1 MSANRDAHR
10 ISRIVLQPREDV
22 DAALVFDEINR
33 LAAFRRRGALGND
46 ECAQAGNGV
55 FVRLIRVDRDLA
67 TPGPELQLHLVKGG
81 VELNTVVVV
90 DGADGPDA
98 LQLDRGIVARI
109 GGKHITAIVGGVEDQ
124 TVLQN
129 QCSAHRKTFTSG
141 NALDRLRFSGRNRY
155 VGKRIVGEHG
165 EGAKRH
171 GKRKRPVAAGISL
184 VQSSS
189 FVHRHPFAV
198 YANYKC

>member
-1 MSANRDAHR
+1 M
-10 ISRIVLQPREDV
+10 
-22 DAALVFDEINR
+22 
-33 LAAFRRRGALGND
+33 
-46 ECAQAGNGV
+46 
-55 FVRLIRVDRDLA
+55 IRVDRDLA

-81 VELNTVVVV
+81 VELNFVVFV

-98 LQLDRGIVARI
+98 AQLDRGIVARI

-171 GKRKRPVAAGISL
+171 GKRKRPVAAGIPF